1 MESARFAADFIVAA
15 EAEARTPGILSAEAA
30 FDHRLS
36 GYADHIRDE
45 WGSHFTLGNIFAGLI
60 GKPAIMK
67 LALRTGMPLP
77 VLMKFVVRMLANLTD
92 RSNKGLE
99 DRVIAVLEAL
109 VPAASNQVQQAR
121 PLSNPLRRKV
131 SLKP

>member
-1 MESARFAADFIVAA
+1 
-15 EAEARTPGILSAEAA
+15 
-30 FDHRLS
+30 
-36 GYADHIRDE
+36 
-45 WGSHFTLGNIFAGLI
+45 
-60 GKPAIMK
+60 MK

-109 VPAASNQVQQAR
+109 VPAASNQTEPSR
-121 PLSNPLRRKV
+121 PLSDPLRRKV
-131 SLKP
+131 SLNRD